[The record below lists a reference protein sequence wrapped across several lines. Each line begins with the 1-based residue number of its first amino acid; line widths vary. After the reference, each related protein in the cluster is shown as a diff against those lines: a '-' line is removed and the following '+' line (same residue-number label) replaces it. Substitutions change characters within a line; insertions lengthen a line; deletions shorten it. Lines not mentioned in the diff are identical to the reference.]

1 MQVFFTE
8 KIINIRG
15 LKGTAKMRFCRIKK
29 IVKRRQ
35 NYLPYQQITQKKAPE
50 KAGESGKL
58 PSF

>member
-15 LKGTAKMRFCRIKK
+15 FKGTAKMRFCRIKN

-50 KAGESGKL
+50 KAGERG
-58 PSF
+58 